1 MSNVL
6 PFKSKAQL
14 EKESNNV
21 LEFKPKNKLVEKF
34 ERIEA
39 TLDKSKPKKK
49 KDK

>member
-21 LEFKPKNKLVEKF
+21 LEFKPKNKLLEKF
-34 ERIEA
+34 ERIEKS
-39 TLDKSKPKKK
+39 LDKPNKKK